1 MCLFEGEL
9 MKILYTI
16 IWFITFFII
25 AMFIN
30 MLIILRQYEKCKD
43 INFNSKFCERYRD
56 F

>member
-1 MCLFEGEL
+1 MN
-9 MKILYTI
+9 KIYTI

-30 MLIILRQYEKCKD
+30 MLIALRQYEKCKE
-43 INFNSKFCERYRD
+43 INFNSNSCERYRD

>member
-1 MCLFEGEL
+1 MRL
-9 MKILYTI
+9 LYII

-30 MLIILRQYEKCKD
+30 MLITLRQFEKCKD
-43 INFNSKFCERYRD
+43 INFNSNICERYRD

>member
-1 MCLFEGEL
+1 

-30 MLIILRQYEKCKD
+30 MLITLRQFEKCKEK
-43 INFNSKFCERYRD
+43 NFNSKFCERYSD